1 MPARSIPRW
10 QHPAR
15 TPNLQ
20 AANIAHPILG
30 SSSSPRHNL
39 VRGSWPGFD
48 RRNQGALPRP
58 SSLSQPGSHGSDEAA
73 QSATS
78 NQPIRSS
85 SEGKGRHGDS
95 AGYESPLTA
104 AIFRILAPDPT
115 MPWEESRPM
124 GRWEGSRA
132 PAPGW
137 ADCPDFT
144 CHWLGGGVRAM
155 FTRPPLQSH
164 PGQHFGISGV

>member
-1 MPARSIPRW
+1 
-10 QHPAR
+10 
-15 TPNLQ
+15 LQ

-132 PAPGW
+132 PVPGG
-137 ADCPDFT
+137 AHCPDFT
-144 CHWLGGGVRAM
+144 AIGGEVGSGRCSLVLRCRAILGN
-155 FTRPPLQSH
+155 
-164 PGQHFGISGV
+164 ISGFRGFSTLQGDRPVLLC